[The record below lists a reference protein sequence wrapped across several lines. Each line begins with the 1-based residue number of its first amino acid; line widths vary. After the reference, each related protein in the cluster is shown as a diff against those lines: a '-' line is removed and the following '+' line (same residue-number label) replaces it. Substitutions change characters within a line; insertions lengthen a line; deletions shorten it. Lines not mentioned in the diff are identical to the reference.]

1 MANIIDYL
9 KKYGNTSF
17 EEESFNELDAAIFAR
32 LSYIDYASLINS
44 RKYFS
49 KKNLLK
55 LSEEIIKLNDSSRF
69 RLNEDNVLLQ
79 TVSTSTRYKNIYIR
93 TYVKQTDQKKV
104 KQFSA
109 VSFINKSKRN
119 NFILIS
125 FRGTDGTYTG
135 WKEDFEMC
143 YKPSIPSQDQ
153 AKKYALKTTRFA
165 FKKKIILVGHSKGGN
180 LAIYSSVFLNPKK
193 IEAIYVFDSP
203 GFNKSFLADK
213 KYQAIKPLIKGYLPQ
228 TSIIGRLLYS
238 DNESEIVDSNKSLL
252 NQHNIYNW
260 NINEVTF
267 AKLSKFTYIS
277 NKIND
282 VIKRNLES
290 MTYEEKIE
298 FVESL
303 FSIIKEMTDN
313 DVIQF
318 EDSIFSFIL
327 RFNKILKTKSDETK
341 RLIFSI
347 FKKNKYEEEIKK
359 VEPIKNKKSIVSSI
373 LGKFK
378 KERREELPVIENEV
392 EN

>member
-9 KKYGNTSF
+9 KKYGNSSF
-17 EEESFNELDAAIFAR
+17 EEECFNELDAAIFAR

-44 RKYFS
+44 RKYYS

-55 LSEEIIKLNDSSRF
+55 LSEKIIKLNDSARF

-79 TVSTSTRYKNIYIR
+79 TVSTSTRYKDIYIR

-109 VSFINKSKRN
+109 ITFINKSKRN

-143 YKPSIPSQDQ
+143 YKPSIPSQNQ

-165 FKKKIILVGHSKGGN
+165 FRKKIILVGHSKGGN
-180 LAIYSSVFLNPKK
+180 LAIYSSVYLNPKK
-193 IEAIYVFDSP
+193 IKAIYVFDSP

-213 KYQAIKPLIKGYLPQ
+213 KYQAIRPLVKGYLPQ

-260 NINEVTF
+260 NIN
-267 AKLSKFTYIS
+267 
-277 NKIND
+277 D
-282 VIKRNLES
+282 
-290 MTYEEKIE
+290 
-298 FVESL
+298 
-303 FSIIKEMTDN
+303 IKEMTDD

-318 EDSIFSFIL
+318 SDSIFSFIL

-347 FKKNKYEEEIKK
+347 FKKSKYEEEIKK

-373 LGKFK
+373 FGKFK
-378 KERREELPVIENEV
+378 KDKQEDLPVIENEI